1 MLLFFYTSRN
11 FFLDIGSS
19 KLLRTAKNISFSNF
33 KLFFSWQMKR
43 KIKIKILIV
52 ATVVKNII
60 SSASSTKSQKLFFF
74 SLHIQI
80 FQTRLFLTPSTSS
93 VFFRLRRFDDAVAVW
108 LCVGVVGITRVD
120 QVVCRRVLFAVQRRL
135 LGVGLS
141 SVVRRWRRRRRRRRI
156 WILVGQ
162 SVETWIVT

>member
-1 MLLFFYTSRN
+1 
-11 FFLDIGSS
+11 
-19 KLLRTAKNISFSNF
+19 
-33 KLFFSWQMKR
+33 MKR

-80 FQTRLFLTPSTSS
+80 FQTGLFLTPSTSS
-93 VFFRLRRFDDAVAVW
+93 VFFRLRRFDDAVAICLCV
-108 LCVGVVGITRVD
+108 CVGVVGITRVD

-141 SVVRRWRRRRRRRRI
+141 SVVRR
-156 WILVGQ
+156 
-162 SVETWIVT
+162 

>member
-1 MLLFFYTSRN
+1 
-11 FFLDIGSS
+11 
-19 KLLRTAKNISFSNF
+19 
-33 KLFFSWQMKR
+33 MKR

-80 FQTRLFLTPSTSS
+80 FQTGLFLTPSASS
-93 VFFRLRRFDDAVAVW
+93 VFFRLRRFDDAVAICLCV
-108 LCVGVVGITRVD
+108 CVGVVGITRVD

-141 SVVRRWRRRRRRRRI
+141 SVVRRWRRRRCRRWRWCRI
-156 WILVGQ
+156 PGRGAGSVDSSRSGNTDGEAPRNEAIQGQ
-162 SVETWIVT
+162 QSKLSGRSSK